1 MTIMIDCDRR
11 PAGPQT
17 RRPVTPQARRGPHPA
32 RPRTAAPVYRGS
44 GVAVSR
50 APHARRPI
58 GAAATAAVALLAALI
73 TVWLGV
79 LAQSRATAAETTDVP
94 SQLAVVQVRSGE
106 SLQRLAARIA
116 PDAPVGH
123 VVDRIRELND
133 LDTAAVEPG
142 RTLIAPVG
150 AGTVE

>member
-1 MTIMIDCDRR
+1 M
-11 PAGPQT
+11 
-17 RRPVTPQARRGPHPA
+17 
-32 RPRTAAPVYRGS
+32 
-44 GVAVSR
+44 
-50 APHARRPI
+50 
-58 GAAATAAVALLAALI
+58 LAALI